1 MVGAV
6 WRTTIKVSGVMALSV
21 QLTMTHNTTSPLTA
35 LPTEPSCCHTPILK
49 RECVAVKV
57 VSRKPSHMEP
67 SCCHVATSERRH
79 IHSKA
84 DTRFFALRE
93 ASIRRSQRGNNS
105 APSYVTSTTFA
116 ATHLPTYLS
125 CVEICEAIS
134 FSCATTWSN
143 FSRNA
148 NCCFNS
154 FSNSSSCA
162 VFIRAYSVL
171 LHASA
176 FIVDSK

>member
-6 WRTTIKVSGVMALSV
+6 RRATIKVSGVMALSV

-35 LPTEPSCCHTPILK
+35 LHT
-49 RECVAVKV
+49 
-57 VSRKPSHMEP
+57 EP
-67 SCCHVATSERRH
+67 SCCHVATSERGCGWEYYPTLTYCPTGSEHQVLDVGQCLDCQTRLLTPS
-79 IHSKA
+79 IH
-84 DTRFFALRE
+84 TALPCY
-93 ASIRRSQRGNNS
+93 A
-105 APSYVTSTTFA
+105 YC
-116 ATHLPTYLS
+116 LS
-125 CVEICEAIS
+125 VLWVIS
-134 FSCATTWSN
+134 FSSATTWSN

-171 LHASA
+171 LHANA

>member
-1 MVGAV
+1 M
-6 WRTTIKVSGVMALSV
+6 S
-21 QLTMTHNTTSPLTA
+21 
-35 LPTEPSCCHTPILK
+35 
-49 RECVAVKV
+49 
-57 VSRKPSHMEP
+57 SHLFCRSA
-67 SCCHVATSERRH
+67 SCCHVATFIYYITISNEEPRLYTTENLEASGTAGKLRLSKLYCSERREP
-79 IHSKA
+79 SG
-84 DTRFFALRE
+84 RFSWDIDE
-93 ASIRRSQRGNNS
+93 ANRIRRSRCGNNEG
-105 APSYVTSTTFA
+105 FA
-116 ATHLPTYLS
+116 CLLLPRRYLSNVRNVAITRRPRSHPFHYLCGYTYPTYS
-125 CVEICEAIS
+125 IVCGNCEVIS
-134 FSCATTWSN
+134 FSSATTWSN